1 MRTFFLEY
9 KIFFE
14 HSLPLKSTNKWPKFY
29 HQIATR
35 PYTRKPETSLQ
46 QITAELLFPYSFS
59 LRGRRWKGKGKGEFG
74 RARESRL
81 STPATQ
87 ATTALVGWVLSSSL
101 YLVPRF
107 FTVYTLMA
115 SELELFKSETSWMTT
130 CERHEKNYLSFL
142 ERFVFE
148 SLSLSFDVHFLR
160 LCLCFFFLF
169 FSRFDFLLFC
179 LFLLSSPSLV
189 STLLSCESLSL
200 VVDSSSNAFSCSI
213 LQELE
218 KTFN

>member
-1 MRTFFLEY
+1 MRTFFLED

-14 HSLPLKSTNKWPKFY
+14 HSLPLKSTKKWPKFY

-35 PYTRKPETSLQ
+35 PETSLQ

-59 LRGRRWKGKGKGEFG
+59 GEG
-74 RARESRL
+74 
-81 STPATQ
+81 P
-87 ATTALVGWVLSSSL
+87 
-101 YLVPRF
+101 YLVFVFSPY
-107 FTVYTLMA
+107 VMA
-115 SELELFKSETSWMTT
+115 SELELSKVRHLEWR
-130 CERHEKNYLSFL
+130 ERRDKNYLSFL

-148 SLSLSFDVHFLR
+148 SLSLSFDVDFLC

-179 LFLLSSPSLV
+179 LFLFSSPSLV
-189 STLLSCESLSL
+189 SSLLSCESLSL

-218 KTFN
+218 KTFNY